1 MRRITVILAGG
12 AFVAACTSGAAPTMP
27 RQQLNYLRAASTA
40 PPLANSVDSFWAVKG
55 QSRRIRI
62 YYQPATPGGD
72 SAQLLEFKVPQQALL
87 RRPDGTLFATGDS
100 ILIRV
105 TVIDPVHLVVQFE
118 PSGLTFSPSDPA
130 QFKFEFGETD
140 DDINDDGQVNATD
153 DSLKAM
159 LHLWRQETASDPWIQ
174 LTTNVNV
181 STEEVE
187 ADILG
192 FTNYALAY

>member
-1 MRRITVILAGG
+1 MRRITVILAAG
-12 AFVAACTSGAAPTMP
+12 ALVAACSGDPAGTAP

-40 PPLANSVDSFWAVKG
+40 PPLANPVDSFWAVKG
-55 QSRRIRI
+55 QDRRIRI
-62 YYQPATPGGD
+62 YYQPSAPGED
-72 SAQLLEFKVPQQALL
+72 SSQLLELKVPQQSLL

-100 ILIRV
+100 ILIKV

-118 PSGLTFSPSDPA
+118 PSGLTFSASDPA

-140 DDINDDGQVNATD
+140 PDINDDGQVNATD
-153 DSLKAM
+153 DSLKTV
-159 LHLWRQETASDPWIQ
+159 LHLWRQETAADPWFQ
-174 LTTNVNV
+174 LSTNVDV
-181 STEEVE
+181 SAEEVE

>member
-1 MRRITVILAGG
+1 MRRITLILAAG
-12 AFVAACTSGAAPTMP
+12 ALVAACSGDPAPTTP
-27 RQQLNYLRAASTA
+27 TQQLNYLRAASTA
-40 PPLANSVDSFWAVKG
+40 PPLANPVDSFWAVKG

-62 YYQPATPGGD
+62 YYQPTEPGED
-72 SAQLLEFKVPQQALL
+72 SAQLLEFKVPSQALL
-87 RRPDGTLFATGDS
+87 RRPDGTPFATGDS

-118 PSGLTFSPSDPA
+118 PSGLTFSASDPA
-130 QFKFEFGETD
+130 QFLFEFGETD
-140 DDINDDGQVNATD
+140 DDVNDDGQVNATD
-153 DSLKAM
+153 DSLKAI
-159 LHLWRQETASDPWIQ
+159 LHLWRQETAADPWIQ
-174 LTTNVNV
+174 LATNVNV